1 MITTRLIP
9 IALSAAMLAPVGH
22 VAHSDAPEIVQASA
36 NRVGMGWRID
46 VTLKHPDTGWDH
58 YADGW
63 EVLDKDGNRLG
74 YRELMHPHVDEQP
87 FTRALVNVMLPDGIR
102 EVYVRPRCS
111 VAGWTGETVAVPLR
125 K

>member
-1 MITTRLIP
+1 MFTKRLIP
-9 IALSAAMLAPVGH
+9 VALAAALLMPMGGVVRA
-22 VAHSDAPEIVQASA
+22 DAPEIVAASA

-87 FTRALVNVMLPDGIR
+87 FTRSLVNVMLPDGIR
-102 EVYVRPRCS
+102 EIYVRPRCS
-111 VAGWTGETVAVPLR
+111 EEGWAGETVAVPLR
-125 K
+125 N